1 VYLRPPSKTAND
13 FAEPISVV
21 VAISFAPVPD
31 VVSVTA
37 TVGSLV

>member
-1 VYLRPPSKTAND
+1 MYLRPPSKTAYD